1 MAVPQVDTH
10 ADIVATVLEFDAGD
24 TESVAGSV
32 PDISS
37 EVDSPVE
44 DEVTQSP
51 ALVFGAGV
59 RAALQELDEEEL
71 EAEFITRACMMK
83 FPLVFLRGKYWSAMS
98 FALQEAQRVRE
109 QRDEVG
115 STRAWKLFLLLPRL
129 LLHRPPR
136 GGLIPKCQ
144 LQERIT
150 DFAAGRWAHLL
161 EQSRRCAEQVA
172 VASRRRRRRRGEDN
186 IQRRADRAEALVQ
199 MGELSAG
206 RHALEGAALAPG
218 SEATLNELQNPVKR
232 PPEPREP
239 LPDDLFVRRGP
250 LFELDFDLFSKN
262 LRVSRRGAAS
272 GPSGMTAEHLRPLLE
287 SEKDM
292 TLFWQLAQ
300 DLARAAVPDVI
311 VDSVRL
317 GRITA
322 LQKPNGGVRGI
333 IAGDMIRRLVARTM
347 SQQLSKAV
355 ERATSPFQY
364 ALTTPS
370 GGECI
375 AHALQ
380 AITDLD
386 DRATVLSIDGIGAF
400 DLISRCD
407 ARWFAVCRWW

>member
-1 MAVPQVDTH
+1 M
-10 ADIVATVLEFDAGD
+10 
-24 TESVAGSV
+24 
-32 PDISS
+32 
-37 EVDSPVE
+37 
-44 DEVTQSP
+44 
-51 ALVFGAGV
+51 
-59 RAALQELDEEEL
+59 R
-71 EAEFITRACMMK
+71 
-83 FPLVFLRGKYWSAMS
+83 
-98 FALQEAQRVRE
+98 
-109 QRDEVG
+109 
-115 STRAWKLFLLLPRL
+115 
-129 LLHRPPR
+129 
-136 GGLIPKCQ
+136 
-144 LQERIT
+144 
-150 DFAAGRWAHLL
+150 
-161 EQSRRCAEQVA
+161 
-172 VASRRRRRRRGEDN
+172 
-186 IQRRADRAEALVQ
+186 
-199 MGELSAG
+199 
-206 RHALEGAALAPG
+206 
-218 SEATLNELQNPVKR
+218 R

-250 LFELDFDLFSKN
+250 LFELGFDLFSKS

-272 GPSGMTAEHLRPLLE
+272 GPSGMTAEHLRPHPE
-287 SEKDM
+287 AEDEM

-300 DLARAAVPDVI
+300 DLARAAVPGVI

-386 DRATVLSIDGIGAF
+386 DRPTVHSIDGIGAF
-400 DLISRCD
+400 DLISRGVMLD
-407 ARWFAVCRWW
+407 GLRSVAGGDSALSFVLQFYGNPSSYLWEDDLGETHEIMQGEGGEQGDPLMPMRSTLWGNIKPSAQSNLSFYKMSASLLSTTTSTSSLSPSGQWRSITF

>member
-1 MAVPQVDTH
+1 M
-10 ADIVATVLEFDAGD
+10 
-24 TESVAGSV
+24 
-32 PDISS
+32 
-37 EVDSPVE
+37 
-44 DEVTQSP
+44 
-51 ALVFGAGV
+51 
-59 RAALQELDEEEL
+59 
-71 EAEFITRACMMK
+71 
-83 FPLVFLRGKYWSAMS
+83 
-98 FALQEAQRVRE
+98 
-109 QRDEVG
+109 
-115 STRAWKLFLLLPRL
+115 
-129 LLHRPPR
+129 
-136 GGLIPKCQ
+136 IPKGQ
-144 LQERIT
+144 LQERFT

-161 EQSRRCAEQVA
+161 EAEAA
-172 VASRRRRRRRGEDN
+172 VASRRRRRRRGEDD

-206 RHALEGAALAPG
+206 RHALEGVALAPG
-218 SEATLNELQNPVKR
+218 SEATLNELQNPVRR
-232 PPEPREP
+232 PLEPREQ

-272 GPSGMTAEHLRPLLE
+272 GPSGTTSEHLRPLFQ

-292 TLFWQLAQ
+292 TLFWQIAQ
-300 DLARAAVPDVI
+300 DLSRAAVPDVI
-311 VDSVRL
+311 VDFVRL

-355 ERATSPFQY
+355 ERATSLFQY

-380 AITDLD
+380 AITLD
-386 DRATVLSIDGIGAF
+386 DRATFLFYRWHWSIRPH
-400 DLISRCD
+400 LTKCD